1 MRLRALIG
9 LAAIAAAGL
18 LTTTG
23 TATASAQK
31 ICTWGGTP
39 AAPTGTFTLTPG
51 ITNIPAP
58 GPLRLKATGDLGGG
72 EGCSGTVTFTGQANA
87 GSTCPAVSFE
97 GTVKGLPGVTRFWGP
112 GLFGL
117 ANEFLYDSAGNLV
130 GVDQPQVLT
139 QDNAPHF
146 TDCLTPAGLT
156 GGTFSSTVELF

>member
-1 MRLRALIG
+1 MRLRITIG
-9 LAAIAAAGL
+9 VAALAAASLLVAGGAAP
-18 LTTTG
+18 
-23 TATASAQK
+23 ASAST

-39 AAPTGTFTLTPG
+39 AAPTGTFTLSPG
-51 ITNIPAP
+51 VTNLPAP

-87 GSTCPAVSFE
+87 GSTCSAISFE
-97 GTVKGLPGVTRFWGP
+97 GTVKGLPGVERFWGP

-156 GGTFSSTVELF
+156 GGTFSATVELF